1 MFEQFGEMN
10 SSAEINLLA
19 DNLKKEKD
27 FDSIR
32 KLAAENGID
41 PEDAEDYI
49 ESDDE
54 SEVLCNVLSA
64 AIGKINMEAKEL
76 DCKELMADWVD
87 WIRIQ
92 CSLNDEDFLFARNVR
107 KKGKSLAGA
116 LGAVLKKSWEIK
128 WKVPEKIVKAAGV
141 SGARV
146 EFGVPGTATVRKII
160 QEYYGG
166 ETK

>member
-41 PEDAEDYI
+41 PDDCEDFIAGDSPE
-49 ESDDE
+49 
-54 SEVLCNVLSA
+54 LCNVLQA
-64 AIGKINMEAKEL
+64 AIGKLDLEAKEL
-76 DCKELMADWVD
+76 GCKELMADWVD
-87 WIRIQ
+87 WIRAA
-92 CSLNDEDFLFARNVR
+92 CATKDAEGEYSFAVQVR
-107 KKGKSLAGA
+107 KKDKSLAGA
-116 LGAVLKKSWEIK
+116 LGAILKKSWEIK
-128 WKVPEKIVKAAGV
+128 FKVPDKIVKAAGV

-146 EFGVPGTATVRKII
+146 EFGIPGVATMHKII
-160 QEYYGG
+160 SDYYGG
-166 ETK
+166 